1 MDRERASITMM
12 KTILRTCAG
21 LALSLAAAQA
31 ITGATLAS
39 AANAQPQAN
48 EPGGAPKPPAAE
60 PSKPANPDPHA
71 APLTIAG
78 VTVNVPSPFDKEELK
93 PGGMRAA
100 QYTVVKPDDM
110 QAPENA
116 ELVFFYFGP
125 QGAGN
130 VESNIARWASQVTDD
145 KGKPVEPALKVIDA
159 KPLHITEAA
168 FEGTYA
174 SGMPGAAKTPRPE
187 FALIGAIIE
196 GGPEGMVVVRLTGP
210 ANVVKANRPLW
221 DAMLASARAAAK

>member
-1 MDRERASITMM
+1 MM
-12 KTILRTCAG
+12 KAILRTCAG
-21 LALSLAAAQA
+21 LALSIAAAQA
-31 ITGATLAS
+31 ITGAVGAS
-39 AANAQPQAN
+39 GANAQPQAN
-48 EPGGAPKPPAAE
+48 EPGGATKPAAPETSKPPT
-60 PSKPANPDPHA
+60 PANPDPHA

-78 VTVNVPSPFDKEELK
+78 VTVNVPSPFDKQELK

-100 QYTVVKPDDM
+100 QYTVIKPDDM

-125 QGAGN
+125 QGAGD

-145 KGKPVEPALKVIDA
+145 QGKPVEPALRVIDA

-174 SGMPGAAKTPRPE
+174 SGMPGAAKTPRPD

-210 ANVVKANRPLW
+210 ANVVKANRALW